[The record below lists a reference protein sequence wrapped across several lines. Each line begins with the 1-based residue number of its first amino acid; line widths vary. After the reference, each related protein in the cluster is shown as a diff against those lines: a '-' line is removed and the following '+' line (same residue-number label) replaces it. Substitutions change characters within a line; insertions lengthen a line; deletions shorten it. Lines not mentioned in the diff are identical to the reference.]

1 MQKSQDRWM
10 SVIMWV
16 GLLFGAGYTSK
27 IILDL
32 FNPILNAVVSTLGP
46 EGFKKIFSAENLGA
60 LFIFILAIA
69 LIVLI
74 YMVWSKLVSFTFEIF
89 LPEDEE
95 EEGLVLASDVVR
107 FLGFS
112 WVAFFV
118 IYLLLPIVF

>member
-16 GLLFGAGYTSK
+16 GLLLGAGYTSK
-27 IILDL
+27 TILDL

-46 EGFKKIFSAENLGA
+46 DGFKNIFGPGNLGA

-89 LPEDEE
+89 LPEGEE
-95 EEGLVLASDVVR
+95 EEGFVLASDVVR